1 MPILKP
7 INPYYNQIVTK
18 EMEKDIGPVICFV
31 SDVEGL
37 YFKKIGGNEMSGS
50 YVSAKS
56 VRSAVYKQRFGY
68 GLGDFACNLIWQVI
82 SLYLLYFYTDIM
94 KLDGKAIAAMFVVCR
109 VIDGIT
115 DLLVGFAI
123 DKTRTRWGKSRPW
136 FLFGAVPFALS
147 AFLAFSVPDIS
158 PDGKLIYAYVTY
170 IFLSFMYTVVNIP
183 LASILPALTDDMN
196 ERTVLA
202 TWRKFLAFLGSTIV
216 SATALTMVNLIG
228 RGDEALGFRVV
239 MGVFGIIGCI
249 CFFLTFALV
258 RETNLKESVKSA
270 TLRET
275 VASLAHNTPWK
286 LFALNIL
293 FQWTGYFIQSSALV
307 YYYKYYVGST
317 AMSSMVA
324 TIMTMVP
331 MVANLMVPFLAKR
344 LGKRNLY
351 SASAGVQLLGL
362 LIIFLADLNTAGI
375 IAGAFIT
382 ALGYGVKESIYFS
395 MQADPVDYGEWK
407 TGIQAAGTLSSVNG
421 FLGKVAQAAGGISG
435 LLLAWGAYNSEAA
448 VQTAEALIAIKA
460 MYIYIPIILL
470 ICSLVTMSFYK
481 LDKQFPEIQA
491 ELEARRAGTKNK

>member
-1 MPILKP
+1 M
-7 INPYYNQIVTK
+7 
-18 EMEKDIGPVICFV
+18 
-31 SDVEGL
+31 
-37 YFKKIGGNEMSGS
+37 GNEKVMAGQILFLMSGRVPRGGMEMS
-50 YVSAKS
+50 NALVSNKS
-56 VRSAVYKQRFGY
+56 MAGALYKQRFGY

-94 KLDGKAIAAMFVVCR
+94 KLDAKAIAAMFIICR

-123 DKTRTRWGKSRPW
+123 DKTRTRWEKSRPW
-136 FLFGAVPFALS
+136 FLFGAAPFALA

-158 PDGKLIYAYVTY
+158 PDGKLLYAYVTY

-216 SATALTMVNLIG
+216 SATALTMVELIG
-228 RGDEALGFRVV
+228 HGNEGLGFRMV
-239 MGVFGIIGCI
+239 MGIFGVVGCI

-258 RETNLKESVKSA
+258 RETNLQESAKSA
-270 TLRET
+270 TLKET
-275 VASLAHNTPWK
+275 IVSLVHNTPWK
-286 LFALNIL
+286 LFAVNIL

-307 YYYKYYVGST
+307 YYYKYYIGST
-317 AMSSMVA
+317 GLSSLVA

-331 MVANLMVPFLAKR
+331 MAANLTVPFLAKR

-351 SASAGVQLLGL
+351 SAAAGVQFVGL
-362 LIIFLADLNTAGI
+362 AIILAANMNTAGI
-375 IAGAFIT
+375 VCGAFIT
-382 ALGYGVKESIYFS
+382 ALGYGIKESIYFS

-407 TGIQAAGTLSSVNG
+407 TGVQAAGTLSSVNG
-421 FLGKVAQAAGGISG
+421 FLGKIAQAAAGGISG
-435 LLLAWGAYNSEAA
+435 LLLSWGKYNSDAA
-448 VQTAEALIAIKA
+448 VQTAEALTAIKA
-460 MYIYIPIILL
+460 MYIYIPLILL

-491 ELEARRAGTKNK
+491 DLETRRVSEK